1 MTRYIAERDGYVPPR
16 YVRGGEVFEY
26 EGPAPSWARR
36 IEDSVEEEAKVSAP
50 KKSVAKAK
58 SEKAGG

>member
-26 EGPAPSWARR
+26 DGPAPGWARR
-36 IEDSVEEEAKVSAP
+36 IEDSTEEAKVSAP
-50 KKSVAKAK
+50 KKSAAKAK